1 MNTTWSIRPASVPPR
16 AAFGQ
21 LLRTE
26 WLTMFRQR
34 NALIAGLGLPTLLLV
49 IFGCIPAFH
58 HTYKSLG
65 GLTPLEVYLPIL
77 IAMSLL
83 SVGLYG
89 LPPILAGYRELG
101 ILRRLSTTPLPPSW
115 VLAAQLILNFCL
127 AVVAIVIVLVL
138 GIAAFGLN
146 APRNP
151 VGFLVACL
159 LSVLALFAL
168 GLWIAAVAR
177 SSRAANL
184 IGAAFFYPLLFFAG
198 LWVPQEFMAGPLRDI
213 SHYTS
218 LGASVQALQSA
229 VRGSFPPASALL
241 VMAIWAIVF
250 GLAAIRSFKW
260 E

>member
-1 MNTTWSIRPASVPPR
+1 MNTTWSIRPARVPPR
-16 AAFGQ
+16 AAFGR

-34 NALIAGLGLPTLLLV
+34 TALIAGLGLPTLLMV
-49 IFGCIPAFH
+49 IFGSIPAFH
-58 HTYKSLG
+58 HPLKELG
-65 GLTPLEVYLPIL
+65 GLTPLDAYLPVL
-77 IAMSLL
+77 IALGLM

-115 VLAAQLILNFCL
+115 VLAVQLILELCL
-127 AVVAIVIVLVL
+127 AVVSIGIVLVL
-138 GIAAFGLN
+138 GVSAFGLN
-146 APRNP
+146 PPRNP
-151 VGFLVACL
+151 GGFLVACL
-159 LSVLALFAL
+159 LSILALFAL

-177 SSRAANL
+177 TGRAANL

-198 LWVPQEFMAGPLRDI
+198 MWVPQQVMSPPLRDL

-218 LGASVQALQSA
+218 LGASVQALQSS
-229 VRGSFPPASALL
+229 VQGSFPPASSLL
-241 VMAIWAIVF
+241 VMVGWAIVF
-250 GLAAIRSFKW
+250 GFAAVRSFRW